1 MLFSDAISAVDIF
14 AQDNFKML
22 IIWPNMVIIHVNNKM
37 HFPGL
42 AYTTTK
48 LTIFQAIT

>member
-1 MLFSDAISAVDIF
+1 MLFSDAVSDTDIF
-14 AQDNFKML
+14 AKYNFQML
-22 IIWPNMVIIHVNNKM
+22 MILPSMVIIHVNNKM